1 MRADSDQLGL
11 TQRAVNKLRE
21 VRLTLFGAISFRD
34 VEPSSK
40 FVNRTARHFCLE
52 ARIAVAATLVYPD
65 S

>member
-34 VEPSSK
+34 SWAE
-40 FVNRTARHFCLE
+40 LE
-52 ARIAVAATLVYPD
+52 VRESYREAFLSRSPE
-65 S
+65 